1 MSVDIV
7 AQASPRDGTRSR
19 GVKSDRDLPPF
30 VHMSAIPATLRRPTT
45 HTLSHRPYYRF
56 FFQENLE
63 ASEAGE
69 HQEDRR

>member
-7 AQASPRDGTRSR
+7 ALGPRGDDAGPE

-45 HTLSHRPYYRF
+45 HAHLHRPYYRF
-56 FFQENLE
+56 LFE
-63 ASEAGE
+63 
-69 HQEDRR
+69 RT